1 MTLYYS
7 DPNVPKHFG
16 SYWTPS
22 QWQWGLTEQDVQT
35 HGTGQPL
42 VLRGSPT
49 GIKVVNAGN
58 NTIYASNHYGS
69 YYTPQ
74 NNAWTPSPDSVTNVM
89 RQNSYANSSNARI
102 AGLKDLA
109 ARNANLNLNGG
120 NSNPSFWDNLL
131 EGFGNLAK
139 ENPMAFVNTG
149 LGIWNAFSEYQNSKK
164 MLGMYQDQLNLQREA
179 YEKNEAR
186 NQERFNWLR
195 QARATA
201 QL

>member
-42 VLRGSPT
+42 TVAKGPNGLR
-49 GIKVVNAGN
+49 IVNAGN
-58 NTIYASNHYGS
+58 NKITNSTVTASTTYPTGS
-69 YYTPQ
+69 AMTEALRQRSYTDALPGKRAYMAAGGASGV
-74 NNAWTPSPDSVTNVM
+74 NN
-89 RQNSYANSSNARI
+89 
-102 AGLKDLA
+102 G
-109 ARNANLNLNGG
+109 
-120 NSNPSFWDNLL
+120 FWDNVL

-139 ENPMAFVNTG
+139 TNPMAFITTPID
-149 LGIWNAFSEYQNSKK
+149 IWSAFANYRANKQALN
-164 MLGMYQDQLNLQREA
+164 MYQDQLNLQREV

-186 NQERFNWLR
+186 NQRRFDMLE
-195 QARATA
+195 QARATS

>member
-42 VLRGSPT
+42 TVARGSN
-49 GIKVVNAGN
+49 GLRVVNAGN
-58 NTIYASNHYGS
+58 NNIYASNHFGS

-74 NNAWTPSPDSVTNVM
+74 NNAWTPSPGSVTNVM

-102 AGLKDLA
+102 NGLHDLA
-109 ARNANLNLNGG
+109 AKNANLNTG
-120 NSNPSFWDNLL
+120 NSDPSFWGNILD
-131 EGFGNLAK
+131 GFGNLAK
-139 ENPMAFVNTG
+139 TNPMAFITTPID
-149 LGIWNAFSEYQNSKK
+149 IWSAFANYRANKQALN
-164 MLGMYQDQLNLQREA
+164 MYQDQLNLQREA

-186 NQERFNWLR
+186 NQRRFDMLE
-195 QARATA
+195 QARATS